1 MTVTLLIGLHSH
13 QPVGNFGAVF
23 ERAFRDCYAP
33 LLELLA
39 EHPGV
44 RVAYHHSGCLLE
56 WIEEHEPRYLDEL
69 RALVQRGQV
78 EVIGGGFYE
87 PILPAIPERD
97 AKAQLA
103 LFSDYLEK
111 RLGQRPQGFW
121 LTERVWD
128 PSVPRLLADADLRYT
143 LVDDAH
149 FRYAGFR
156 PEEIWGRFITEREGR
171 PLHLFPIDQ
180 NLRYLIPFREPQET
194 LDYLRG
200 RGEAAP
206 GFTATYG
213 DDAEKFGVWP
223 GTKEWVFGQGWL
235 KRFFAALE
243 SNRDWLQLLT
253 FREHLEQTPPRGRVY
268 LPLASY
274 EEMMEW
280 ALPADMIPPFERF
293 VAELKAAQRWPE
305 LMPFVRGGH
314 WMNFLAKYP
323 EANLMH
329 KRMLRVSAKLD
340 RARSRR
346 GLEPA
351 RRSLFRGQCNCAY
364 WHGVF
369 GGLYLNYL
377 RHAVYEQLIAA
388 DRAIESAARGRGDWL
403 AGERVDY
410 DGDGSEEVLV
420 ESARQSA
427 YFHPRQGGSLLAL
440 EYRPK
445 NFSLGN
451 VLGRRREGY
460 HQKLAQAA
468 VPGADAGHQSI
479 HEAVKVKEPGLEKWL
494 VYDRL
499 PRASFLDHF
508 LPDRLTLAEFREE
521 RFNETGDFAGQPYT
535 VQHTQFQAA
544 SGRVGLRREA
554 AVWTGNRET
563 RLRLE
568 KLFSF
573 SRRRS
578 GFGAEYSLTNLGETA
593 ASVHFGIEFNLTL
606 LAGEAPDRFYRIN
619 GHAPHPAHL
628 AGEGETAA
636 AEKVELWD
644 QAFGFQVSLTFDPA
658 GRLWRFP
665 VETVSQSES
674 GFERT
679 YQGSCLVLTWP
690 LDLPPAR
697 PRTLQIQLELKEL

>member
-1 MTVTLLIGLHSH
+1 MTVTLLIGFHSH

-33 LLELLA
+33 LLQMLA

-56 WIEEHEPRYLDEL
+56 WIEEHEPRYLDDL
-69 RALVQRGQV
+69 RALIARGQV

-128 PSVPRLLADADLRYT
+128 PSIPRLLRDLDLRYT

-156 PEEIWGRFITEREGR
+156 PDEIWGHFITEREGR
-171 PLHLFPIDQ
+171 PLHIFPIDQ
-180 NLRYLIPFREPQET
+180 NLRYLIPFREPEET
-194 LDYLRG
+194 LDYLRR
-200 RGEAAP
+200 RGEATP
-206 GFTATYG
+206 GFVATYG
-213 DDAEKFGVWP
+213 DDGEKFGVWP
-223 GTKEWVFGQGWL
+223 GTKEWVFEQGWL

-243 SNRDWLQLLT
+243 ANADWLKLLT
-253 FREHLEQTPPRGRVY
+253 FRECLAATPPRGRVY

-280 ALPADMIPPFERF
+280 ALPAAMIPPFERF
-293 VAELKAAQRWPE
+293 VSELKAGQRWPE

-329 KRMLRVSAKLD
+329 KRMLRVSRKLD
-340 RARSRR
+340 RAKRRR
-346 GLEPA
+346 GLDSA
-351 RRSLFRGQCNCAY
+351 RRHLFRGQCNCAY

-388 DRAIESAARGRGDWL
+388 DQALETAARGGGDWL
-403 AGERVDY
+403 AGERADH
-410 DGDGSEEVLV
+410 DGDGSEEILV
-420 ESARQSA
+420 ESSRLSA
-427 YFHPRQGGSLLAL
+427 YFHPREGGSLMAL

-445 NFSLGN
+445 NFSLSN
-451 VLGRRREGY
+451 VLGRRLEGY
-460 HQKLAQAA
+460 HQKLASA
-468 VPGADAGHQSI
+468 VAPGEDAGHQSI
-479 HEAVKVKEPGLEKWL
+479 HEVIKVKEAGLEKWL
-494 VYDRL
+494 IYDRL
-499 PRASFLDHF
+499 PRFSFLDHF
-508 LPDRLTLAEFREE
+508 LPERLTLAEFREE
-521 RFNETGDFAGQPYT
+521 RFHETGDFAGKPYA
-535 VQHTQFQAA
+535 VQHSQFRAA
-544 SGRVGLRREA
+544 SGRLVLAREA
-554 AVWTGNRET
+554 PVWSGSKET
-563 RLRLE
+563 RVRLE
-568 KLFSF
+568 KSF
-573 SRRRS
+573 TFARNRS
-578 GFGAEYSLTNLGETA
+578 GFGADYSLTNLGESA
-593 ASVHFGIEFNLTL
+593 LAVNFALEFNLTL
-606 LAGEAPDRFYRIN
+606 LAGQAPDRFYRIN
-619 GHAPHPAHL
+619 GKPARPAHL
-628 AGEGETAA
+628 ASEGETEAV
-636 AEKVELWD
+636 EKVELVD
-644 QAFGFQVSLTFDPA
+644 QAFGFRAALAFAPA

-665 VETVSQSES
+665 IETVSQSES

-679 YQGSCLVLTWP
+679 YQGSCLALTWP
-690 LDLPPAR
+690 LRLPPAR
-697 PRTLQIQLELKEL
+697 PLALQIRLELQEL